1 MEDFSFK
8 LTDTRRTAESGNVF
22 WYLFLCAALLGTL
35 TYAIA
40 QGGRSSVTSL
50 SEDKQELLAADIV
63 AYADIVGKAVTQ
75 LRLRGTLVSEISFA
89 NSFLSAGEYGT
100 YNADPQ
106 NEIFNPDGGA
116 VVYTSP
122 AALATV
128 SGTEEFMFL
137 SGNEIEQV
145 GTTCGDASCSDL
157 IMVLD
162 NVRTDICTKI
172 NDIIGVTNPSN
183 TPPTD
188 SDIDLADKYI
198 AGNAFTHNEVIGD
211 EDLALEGQREA
222 CFEKADSDNTYYK
235 VLWSR

>member
-1 MEDFSFK
+1 
-8 LTDTRRTAESGNVF
+8 
-22 WYLFLCAALLGTL
+22 
-35 TYAIA
+35 
-40 QGGRSSVTSL
+40 
-50 SEDKQELLAADIV
+50 
-63 AYADIVGKAVTQ
+63 
-75 LRLRGTLVSEISFA
+75 
-89 NSFLSAGEYGT
+89 
-100 YNADPQ
+100 
-106 NEIFNPDGGA
+106 
-116 VVYTSP
+116 
-122 AALATV
+122 
-128 SGTEEFMFL
+128 
-137 SGNEIEQV
+137 
-145 GTTCGDASCSDL
+145 
-157 IMVLD
+157 MVLD